1 MGRTTDS
8 KLEAYPTYG
17 MPEIRVS
24 PDRLSLFVFVGSF
37 LREQKANP
45 ANDLQDSCS
54 LSLAMGDQL
63 LDNMSF
69 RFDWIDLRRE
79 LASLRHPG

>member
-1 MGRTTDS
+1 MR
-8 KLEAYPTYG
+8 
-17 MPEIRVS
+17 EIRVS
-24 PDRLSLFVFVGSF
+24 PYRPSLFVFVGSF

-45 ANDLQDSCS
+45 ANNLLDSCS

-63 LDNMSF
+63 LDNRSF
-69 RFDWIDLRRE
+69 RCDWIDVRHE